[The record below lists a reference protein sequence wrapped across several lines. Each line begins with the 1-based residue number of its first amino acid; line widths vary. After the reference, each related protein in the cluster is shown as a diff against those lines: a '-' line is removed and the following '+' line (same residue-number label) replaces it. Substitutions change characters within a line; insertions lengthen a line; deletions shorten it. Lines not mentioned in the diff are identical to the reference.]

1 MENHGNDI
9 YLLGKIIIN
18 YFIYNKVRAMSGSR
32 NLNPK
37 RNLMLRLLVT
47 LLS

>member
-1 MENHGNDI
+1 
-9 YLLGKIIIN
+9 
-18 YFIYNKVRAMSGSR
+18 MSGSR

-47 LLS
+47 LDVTRNGKW